1 MPTNEKKQL
10 INEMQDWMS
19 KCTVAISTD
28 FSNLSVTEM
37 TDLRQ
42 ALKKLGINY
51 KVVKNTLGLLA
62 AEEAGRVGFKEII
75 SGPTGIAYGFD
86 EPADLAKIIFKAA
99 NNKGSVLQIKGG
111 IIDGKVYSSDE
122 IEKLSKLPSRDQLIA
137 TLLMKFQTPIYGLVN
152 SLDSPV
158 SSLARVIQA
167 RINQE
172 QNK

>member
-1 MPTNEKKQL
+1 LPTKEKKES
-10 INEMQDWMS
+10 IKEIQDWMS

-28 FSNLSVTEM
+28 FTNLSVSEM
-37 TDLRQ
+37 TGLRES
-42 ALKKLGINY
+42 LRKHGINY

-62 AEEAGRVGFKEII
+62 ANESGVLGFKEII

-86 EPADLAKIIFKAA
+86 EPINLAKIIFKEA

-111 IIDGKVYSSDE
+111 VIDGEVYSFQD

-137 TLLMKFQTPIYGLVN
+137 TLLMKLQTPIYGLVN
-152 SLDSPV
+152 SLDSPI

-172 QNK
+172 QK